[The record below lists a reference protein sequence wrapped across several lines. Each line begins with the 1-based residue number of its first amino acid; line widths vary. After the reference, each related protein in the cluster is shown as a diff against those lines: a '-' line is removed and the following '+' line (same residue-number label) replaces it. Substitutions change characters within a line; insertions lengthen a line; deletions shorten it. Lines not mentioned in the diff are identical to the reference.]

1 MRALN
6 FNGGSTLLMKH
17 ARLWMAA
24 LLALALIAGCKGG
37 EEEAGE
43 ADAFSFVVYP
53 GARYLGT
60 LTEATKNAHR
70 AMDPNTEPPPTA
82 IYDADAPL
90 EEVAKWYAQQYG
102 YNEVAPDAT
111 NNLSAAKP
119 PAFYRTGD
127 LAGDTKAIEALLQKM
142 NLKTD
147 VSKAVGAYKAAQID
161 PRPNRPRVT
170 IQRPYFDVTT
180 SQVVDKTLI
189 LMSR

>member
-1 MRALN
+1 MLTKHTRV
-6 FNGGSTLLMKH
+6 LL
-17 ARLWMAA
+17 AA
-24 LLALALIAGCKGG
+24 LLALAIVAGCKKG
-37 EEEAGE
+37 EQEFTEPE
-43 ADAFSFVVYP
+43 AFSFVVYP
-53 GARYLGT
+53 GARYLGQ
-60 LTEATKNAHR
+60 LTETTKNAHKVV
-70 AMDPNTEPPPTA
+70 DPNTEPPPTA
-82 IYDADAPL
+82 IYDTEASV

-102 YNEVAPDAT
+102 YNEIAPDAT

-127 LAGDTKAIEALLQKM
+127 LAGDTKAIEELLKKM
-142 NLKTD
+142 NMQTD
-147 VSKAVGAYKAAQID
+147 VSKAVGAYKAAQLE